1 MGKMLSVTE
10 GNNMCI
16 IGVKYRQFIWCDV
29 HKYGVILG
37 EKVTCPYD
45 TKAQAKKEET
55 DKPQ

>member
-1 MGKMLSVTE
+1 MLSVTE

-37 EKVTCPYD
+37 EKVNCPYD